1 MRLTRFR
8 ERVDRA
14 RHRPQGS
21 RMTVLDAFDLAVCD
35 DAELGRRTAA
45 GDAQA
50 RRELIERYVPLARRL
65 ALRSRWA
72 GGGAGRPSRHPRG
85 AAPVPDASMAACGG
99 WSMSDATEGT
109 TA

>member
-1 MRLTRFR
+1 
-8 ERVDRA
+8 
-14 RHRPQGS
+14 
-21 RMTVLDAFDLAVCD
+21 MTPLDAFDLAVCD

-65 ALRSRWA
+65 ALRYRWSGEAPDDRQSRRSSGSCA
-72 GGGAGRPSRHPRG
+72 GTRH
-85 AAPVPDASMAACGG
+85 ASMAACGG
-99 WSMSDATEGT
+99 WSMSDTTEGT